1 MKDAEARGRSSR
13 NKGKAGENTLAK
25 HIRDFYGYDVRR
37 GHVFDGESDMVGLDG
52 IHPEVK
58 RVEKLSLAATM
69 EQAVSEAERRQDGIP
84 TIFWRRNR
92 ERWKVTMRLGDLMV
106 LAYGLHTDDDYL
118 VTMSLPD
125 WMDLYGEWRERDGS
139 GVYPCGS

>member
-1 MKDAEARGRSSR
+1 
-13 NKGKAGENTLAK
+13 
-25 HIRDFYGYDVRR
+25 
-37 GHVFDGESDMVGLDG
+37 MVGLDG

-69 EQAVSEAERRQDGIP
+69 EQAVSEAEKRQDGIP